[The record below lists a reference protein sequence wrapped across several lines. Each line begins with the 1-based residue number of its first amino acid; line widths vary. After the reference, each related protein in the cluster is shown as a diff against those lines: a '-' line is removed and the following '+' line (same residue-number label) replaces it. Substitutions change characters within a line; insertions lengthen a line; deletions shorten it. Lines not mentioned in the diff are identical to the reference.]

1 MNVYQTDINGV
12 FVGTTTADQDPM
24 DNTNHLIPAG
34 CVLESPPT
42 LTEGQLAQWVDE
54 SWVVTTPVVEPEP
67 VPEPVDLAIE
77 ARNKRNGLL
86 TATDWSGN
94 SDVNMSA
101 EMTAY
106 RAALRDVPQ
115 QAGFPNTIIWP
126 TKEATP

>member
-1 MNVYQTDINGV
+1 MNVYQTNYEG
-12 FVGTTTADQDPM
+12 FYVGQAVADVDPM
-24 DNTNHLIPAG
+24 DNTNYIIPAG

-42 LTEGQLAQWVDE
+42 LTEGHLAQWVDK

-106 RAALRDVPQ
+106 RAALRGVPQ
-115 QAGFPNTIIWP
+115 QAGFPSSIIWP
-126 TKEATP
+126 ALEATT

>member
-86 TATDWSGN
+86 TATDWASG
-94 SDVNMSA
+94 SDLVMTQ

-106 RAALRDVPQ
+106 RQALRDVPR
-115 QAGFPNTIIWP
+115 QAGFPTHG
-126 TKEATP
+126 